1 MNTRR
6 TAPDRPSEVVMSP
19 VRASL
24 LGAAAAVLLAGCGSG
39 GYGSDSSS
47 TTDAATAT
55 GTAADSEFCARAA
68 DIDQRVEDGLDK
80 LDDEDSSVAD
90 AFRQLAEEL
99 RGLDAPDAISSEV
112 AAMADGLDRMAEA
125 FDGIDITDPET
136 LTALDDAEGNL
147 SEASDK
153 VDAFLSDECGIE

>member
-1 MNTRR
+1 
-6 TAPDRPSEVVMSP
+6 MSQL
-19 VRASL
+19 RAAL
-24 LGAAAAVLLAGCGSG
+24 LGAAAVLLLAGCGSG
-39 GYGSDSSS
+39 GYGSGASD
-47 TTDAATAT
+47 TTSAADEAT
-55 GTAADSEFCARAA
+55 GSASDSEFCARAA
-68 DIDQRVEDGLDK
+68 DIDQRVEDGLDQ
-80 LDDEDSSVAD
+80 LDDDDPSVAD

-99 RGLDAPDAISSEV
+99 RGLEAPDAISSEV

-153 VDAFLSDECGIE
+153 VDHFLRDECGIE